1 MVSVFLVSLVS
12 VQLSALLIDKASP
25 EFTTPQAAAVF
36 EAIRTCWSQDVCI
49 PEIGH
54 RFWRLTLQ
62 VCLSLAY
69 CYHIKRYFLDIVS
82 V

>member
-1 MVSVFLVSLVS
+1 MRSLLNQMQPMCPLKVAVLS
-12 VQLSALLIDKASP
+12 SYLDIVQLSSPLVDKVPSD
-25 EFTTPQAAAVF
+25 FTTSQAAAVF

-62 VCLSLAY
+62 VCPSLT
-69 CYHIKRYFLDIVS
+69 
-82 V
+82 